1 MPSREE
7 LERLWRDPKHWRGIG
22 FYHCPADPRV
32 VVPKRIRWAGWTI
45 NFAHPLAWT
54 VVALSIVITL
64 GPALLLFAFGTPTV
78 LRVLVTL
85 WLSVAGL
92 SLVSAWEANRPR

>member
-1 MPSREE
+1 
-7 LERLWRDPKHWRGIG
+7 
-22 FYHCPADPRV
+22 
-32 VVPKRIRWAGWTI
+32 
-45 NFAHPLAWT
+45 

-92 SLVSAWEANRPR
+92 SLLSAWEANRPR